1 MIARSHIGRDN
12 MAMDESGEKD
22 WIINKRALGILFML
36 AGVLAAAGIL
46 LLDRLRGGAA
56 DFGPSQ
62 QLGVAGAVALVVIG
76 LSLLPLGDRPA

>member
-1 MIARSHIGRDN
+1 
-12 MAMDESGEKD
+12 MDESGARD
-22 WIINKRALGILFML
+22 WIISKRTLGILFVL

-46 LLDRLRGGAA
+46 LLDRLRGGTA